1 MRAGVV
7 NQAGAIEVGT
17 VADPTPGP
25 GELVLQVTSCGI
37 CGSDLKSRPAMP
49 HGTVMGHEFCGRV
62 VAVGA
67 DAGPAAGADGARWRE
82 GMAAAV
88 LPVFSCGTCRWCRA
102 GEVAHCTAARLVGLG
117 GAPGGFAEYV
127 TASAAL
133 AFELP
138 DDIAASHGA
147 LVEPFAVG
155 LHTACIAEVGPGD
168 DVLIIGAGPV
178 GLTTA
183 RWAQEL
189 GAAQVVVSDPAAPRR
204 AMAERLG
211 ATRVVDPAADELGTD
226 HDVVIDCVGKPGL
239 LDTCVGAT
247 ATKGRVVVAGVCVE
261 PDPYLP
267 VLALLK
273 ELRVSFSVYYRPEEF
288 REVID
293 AFAQGRIDPTPLVT
307 DTIGL
312 EELDQAFSRL
322 ATDPT
327 DCKILVDPQ
336 LGGGPDAGPG

>member
-7 NQAGAIEVGT
+7 NETGAIEVGT

-25 GELVLQVTSCGI
+25 GELVVRVTSCGI

-49 HGTVMGHEFCGRV
+49 HGTVMGHEFCGEV
-62 VAVGA
+62 VAVGPGVA
-67 DAGPAAGADGARWRE
+67 RHDGGTRWRE
-82 GMAAAV
+82 GMDAAV

-102 GEVAHCTAARLVGLG
+102 GEVAHCASARLVGLG

-138 DDIAASHGA
+138 DDIAATHGA

-155 LHTACIAEVGPGD
+155 LHTAHVAELGPGD
-168 DVLIIGAGPV
+168 AVLVIGAGPV

-189 GAAQVVVSDPAAPRR
+189 GAARVVVSDPAAPRR

-211 ATRVVDPAADELGTD
+211 ATLVVDPAVDELGRD
-226 HDVVIDCVGKPGL
+226 FDVVVDCVGKPGL

-247 ATKGRVVVAGVCVE
+247 VTKGRVVVAGVCVE

-273 ELRVSFSVYYRPEEF
+273 ELRVAFSVYYRPEEF

-293 AFAQGRIDPTPLVT
+293 AFAAGRIDPTPLVT

-312 EELDQAFSRL
+312 DGLDDAFARL
-322 ATDPT
+322 ATDPA
-327 DCKILVDPQ
+327 DCKVLVDPS
-336 LGGGPDAGPG
+336 LGGAA